1 MNVLVTGGAGFIGS
15 HMVDALLRVGHA
27 VTVVDDL
34 STGVRANVNDG
45 AVLAQVDV
53 RDPVALDDVARRARP
68 DIVMAFAG
76 RVDVRR
82 SVEDPMQDASTNV
95 LGSLNTF
102 CAGARHGAGRLI
114 FASTGGALYGEAR
127 VAADERTPV
136 KPVSPYGV
144 AKYAAEQYLAWT
156 GSHFGVT
163 CTTLRYANVYG
174 PRQNAFQEAGVV
186 ALFLRRMLD
195 GDPLVIHGDGLQ
207 TRDFVFV
214 QDVVRANLL
223 AMTSPGGTYNIGTG
237 RATSIGD
244 LAALCARLYGSG
256 VLVQHGQ
263 AVLGEVRDSVLDAG
277 LAAERLG
284 WRPLWTLEDGIRE
297 TLHWYAGQ
305 VEHGRH
311 A

>member
-15 HMVDALLRVGHA
+15 HTVDALLEAGHV

-34 STGVRANVNDG
+34 STGVRANLNDA

-53 RDPVALDDVARRARP
+53 RDPVALGDVVQRARP
-68 DIVMAFAG
+68 DVVMAFAG

-82 SVEDPMQDASTNV
+82 SIEDPMQDASTNV

-102 CAGARHGAGRLI
+102 CAGARHGAARLI

-127 VAADERTPV
+127 APADERTPIRLL
-136 KPVSPYGV
+136 SPYGV
-144 AKYAAEQYLAWT
+144 AKYAAEQYLAWV
-156 GSHFGVT
+156 GRHFGLT

-174 PRQNAFQEAGVV
+174 PRQNASQEAGVV

-195 GDPLVIHGDGLQ
+195 GDPLVVHGDGLQ
-207 TRDFVFV
+207 TRDFVYV

-237 RATSIGD
+237 ASTSIDD
-244 LAALCARLYGSG
+244 LAGLCARLHGHD
-256 VLVQHGQ
+256 VAIRHGQ
-263 AVLGEVRDSVLDAG
+263 AIVGEVRDSVLDVG
-277 LAAERLG
+277 LAAEQLG
-284 WRPLWTLEDGIRE
+284 WRPLWSLEDGIRE
-297 TLHWYAGQ
+297 TLRWFARQ
-305 VEHGRH
+305 AEDGRH